1 MRIAA
6 IDIGTNSIHMIV
18 VQVRPDLSF
27 EVVDREKEM
36 VRLGAGGLDGRSL
49 TPTATTAAL
58 QTLAKFRRLAD
69 SHKVDEIVAAATS
82 AIREAD
88 NGGDFI
94 AEVARRT
101 GIKIRVISGTE
112 EARLIHLAAVYGV
125 HMGGSPAVVIDIGG
139 GSIEVTLG
147 TASHLSHAR
156 SFKLGV
162 IRLTE
167 RFVRTDPLAPRDERR
182 LVKHINKEIGGYL
195 DTIADK
201 RFDRVIGTS
210 GTILSLGALALSEDG
225 VVRDEAL
232 RNRRV
237 SAKAIH
243 RLRKRLSG
251 ADLEARLHMDGL
263 DPRRA
268 DIAVAG
274 SVLLDS
280 VLRRLG
286 ADDITLCD
294 LALREGLVLD
304 YIHRNTATIRKIE
317 RYPDV
322 RRRSIVELGERCGY
336 SAAHARHV
344 SQLALSVFDQTRA
357 VHKLADR
364 EREWLEY
371 GALLHDAGV
380 HISYERH
387 HRHSYYLI
395 KNGELRGF
403 DPQEIEIIALLARY
417 HRQAT
422 PKKSH
427 DGYGSLKGGLRR
439 TVRTLAAMLR
449 LAEGLDRSHAQVVT
463 ALDVVPRGDAYLIR
477 LRAAGDAELELWA
490 AHRHGAELGAGAPPP
505 AAVRGVGPPSTSAR
519 AGTRRNAHH
528 MLNNLTTPHEY
539 PGKLFVVEGID
550 GSGKTTQLALLAKW
564 LSAAGHPVFQTEW
577 NSSALVKAATKT
589 GKKKNA
595 LTPMTF
601 SLLHATDFADRLL
614 YNVIP
619 PLKAGHDRA
628 RRSLHLHRLR
638 ARRRARRRS
647 PLGARALQLRGEAG
661 PRRLLPRADRRL
673 GRSPDGAAREAQVL
687 RSGHGHGLERQRA
700 RELPHLPGQG
710 ARRIRSPGRRVRP
723 ERRQRRRQHH
733 RPAARVPAARV
744 AATGNED
751 TRTRSSMNL
760 PEERRTER
768 TAAASRAS
776 TTATASRTCR
786 SATTPAS

>member
-18 VQVRPDLSF
+18 VRVRPDLSF
-27 EVVDREKEM
+27 EVIDREKEM

-49 TPTATTAAL
+49 TPTAMTSAL

-69 SHKVDEIVAAATS
+69 SHKVDHILAAATS
-82 AIREAD
+82 ATREAD
-88 NGGDFI
+88 NGGDFM

-101 GIKIRVISGTE
+101 GIQIRVISGTE
-112 EARLIHLAAVYGV
+112 EARLIHIAAVYGV

-139 GSIEVTLG
+139 GSVEVTLG

-167 RFVRTDPLAPRDERR
+167 RFVRTDPLAARDERR

-195 DTIADK
+195 ETIAGR

-210 GTILSLGALALSEDG
+210 GTILSLGALALSDEG

-237 SAKAIH
+237 SAKAI
-243 RLRKRLSG
+243 RRVRKRLSG
-251 ADLEARLHMDGL
+251 ADLEARLHMEGL

-286 ADDITLCD
+286 ADEITLCD

-322 RRRSIVELGERCGY
+322 RRRSVVELGERCGY
-336 SAAHARHV
+336 SAVHARHV
-344 SQLALSVFDQTRA
+344 SQLALSIFDQTRA
-357 VHKLADR
+357 VHQMADR

-371 GALLHDAGV
+371 GALLHDVGV

-395 KNGELRGF
+395 QNGELRGF
-403 DPQEIEIIALLARY
+403 DPQEIEIMALLARY

-422 PKKSH
+422 PKKAH
-427 DGYGSLKGGLRR
+427 EGYGALKGNLRR

-463 ALDVVPRGDAYLIR
+463 SLDVVPRGNAYLIR

-490 AHRHGAELGAGAPPP
+490 AHRHGA
-505 AAVRGVGPPSTSAR
+505 
-519 AGTRRNAHH
+519 
-528 MLNNLTTPHEY
+528 
-539 PGKLFVVEGID
+539 
-550 GSGKTTQLALLAKW
+550 ALER
-564 LSAAGHPVFQTEW
+564 V
-577 NSSALVKAATKT
+577 
-589 GKKKNA
+589 
-595 LTPMTF
+595 
-601 SLLHATDFADRLL
+601 
-614 YNVIP
+614 
-619 PLKAGHDRA
+619 
-628 RRSLHLHRLR
+628 LHRPLR
-638 ARRRARRRS
+638 FDVSGRPTARPRTGHKKERAS
-647 PLGARALQLRGEAG
+647 DAEQ
-661 PRRLLPRADRRL
+661 
-673 GRSPDGAAREAQVL
+673 PD
-687 RSGHGHGLERQRA
+687 H
-700 RELPHLPGQG
+700 
-710 ARRIRSPGRRVRP
+710 
-723 ERRQRRRQHH
+723 
-733 RPAARVPAARV
+733 AARVPRKAVRRGGHRRLGQNDPARAAGKM
-744 AATGNED
+744 A
-751 TRTRSSMNL
+751 
-760 PEERRTER
+760 
-768 TAAASRAS
+768 
-776 TTATASRTCR
+776 
-786 SATTPAS
+786 